1 MESID
6 KLRTSL
12 KACTKEA
19 GVVEKFDTYW
29 ITADACDHLID
40 EIEAEIERDYMR
52 LPVDANNEPI
62 HVGDSMAWGSDELEV
77 LAVGNETFCFEYKTE
92 RNGESFFEYNVVCSC
107 GYTHFKPRTLEDV
120 LREYSHAYYAHI
132 TDNYMNYD
140 GTDKQIIEKY
150 ADEIRE
156 LLGGDAE

>member
-120 LREYSHAYYAHI
+120 LRDVWKEALDYAKS
-132 TDNYMNYD
+132 DMWRNPD
-140 GTDKQIIEKY
+140 EVFAER